1 MVNNQLTNK
10 MDKFLIAQAVLVV
23 ALVTLMVIQNRNSP
37 KQCFTSTVD
46 TTYVI
51 VLNVDTLNN
60 TDYGTK

>member
-46 TTYVI
+46 TKYVI

>member
-1 MVNNQLTNK
+1 

-51 VLNVDTLNN
+51 VLN
-60 TDYGTK
+60 TDSVKY